1 MNTEERPKM
10 PREQIIY
17 GEIVYWVTIL
27 AALICMIGPVIAM
40 SNVEN
45 NVLNPHFLFAKIFEG
60 KSSETIWGE
69 VGPFKLTQKSL
80 DKIEKEG
87 VPEDVMKRLDS
98 FKNKAFKSGDEAIK
112 VLEKTLGKDLL
123 EKTMDKDKT
132 VKSLL
137 LKHGGGFPGGHFY
150 LGNFTLGDGFTQFG
164 LALGCSV
171 ALWAL
176 IITAFVYL
184 SEKTYIY
191 VFLAFWV
198 SLLVFLS
205 ASGIIKGH

>member
-17 GEIVYWVTIL
+17 GEIVYWITIL

-40 SNVEN
+40 SNVDH

-60 KSSETIWGE
+60 KSTDTIWGE
-69 VGPFKLTQKSL
+69 AGPFKLTQKSL
-80 DKIEKEG
+80 NTIKEEG
-87 VPEDVMKRLDS
+87 VPEDVIKRLDS
-98 FKNKAFKSGDEAIK
+98 FKNRAFKSGDEAIK

-123 EKTMDKDKT
+123 ENNIDNDKT
-132 VKSLL
+132 LKSLL

-176 IITAFVYL
+176 IIVAFAYL

-191 VFLAFWV
+191 VFLALWV
-198 SLLVFLS
+198 AFLVFLS
-205 ASGIIKGH
+205 AAGIIKGH